1 MCGNTDLWK
10 ELRGVLGVSRETDA
24 RDQLALHPL
33 LPLFCRGPIIS
44 EEWRKMGL
52 LWGGQSWDAQSWV
65 GIRQRK
71 CMVSLA
77 LNEEQRSQE
86 AERGGEAIL
95 DALLI

>member
-52 LWGGQSWDAQSWV
+52 PWEGRAGMLSPGCESG
-65 GIRQRK
+65 
-71 CMVSLA
+71 
-77 LNEEQRSQE
+77 
-86 AERGGEAIL
+86 RGNAWS
-95 DALLI
+95 A